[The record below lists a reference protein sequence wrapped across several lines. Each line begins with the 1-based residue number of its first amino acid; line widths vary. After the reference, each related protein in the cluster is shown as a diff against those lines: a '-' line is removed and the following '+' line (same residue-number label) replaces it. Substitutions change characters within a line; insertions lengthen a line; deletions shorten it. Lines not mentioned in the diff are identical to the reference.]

1 MNYFE
6 SIFELPVFNW
16 HQLSTE
22 NNLNYLLKLDSYTDI
37 PAHNIDLNKVYEGII
52 RELPHA
58 DTILQKQWIEAKK
71 LYILFLSGK
80 NNISKIH
87 QKFTKYR
94 NHLDTIYHEFIFD
107 DKKYKST
114 RELFTYIRDIAK
126 DKDELIHLM
135 YAIFDIN
142 NINADIKSKSDIM
155 REMAVL
161 SSVYRTYLDPKMV
174 SLGMY
179 YSLRSEATKLGRNKK

>member
-1 MNYFE
+1 MKYFE

-16 HQLSTE
+16 HKLSTD
-22 NNLNYLLKLDSYTDI
+22 NDLNYLLKLDSYTDI
-37 PAHNIDLNKVYEGII
+37 PTHNIDLNKVYEGII

-71 LYILFLSGK
+71 LYILFLSGSNK
-80 NNISKIH
+80 ISQIH
-87 QKFTKYR
+87 SKFTAYR
-94 NHLDTIYHEFIFD
+94 NHLDTIYHKFVFD
-107 DKKYKST
+107 DKVYKTS
-114 RELFTYIRDIAK
+114 RELFSYIRELAN
-126 DKDELIHLM
+126 DKNELIHLM
-135 YAIFDIN
+135 YTVFDMQH
-142 NINADIKSKSDIM
+142 INAEIKSKGDIM

-161 SSVYRTYLDPKMV
+161 SSIYRTYLDPKTV